1 MKLKINDKA
10 PNFKLSSTDGS
21 IFELNKD
28 KKKNIILYF
37 YPKDDTP
44 GCTKESL
51 EFAEQSDDFKELGAT
66 IIGISRDSV
75 ERHDKFKKKYNLPF
89 DLISDEDGSLCD
101 LYGTWKEKKNYGR
114 TYMGIERS
122 TFLINKNGIIVKIW
136 RKVRVKGHV
145 DAVMEALKELQK

>member
-1 MKLKINDKA
+1 MEGDKLPAFNAIT
-10 PNFKLSSTDGS
+10 SGS
-21 IFELNKD
+21 KNLHSADF
-28 KKKNIILYF
+28 KKKVLILYF
-37 YPKDDTP
+37 YPKDDTT